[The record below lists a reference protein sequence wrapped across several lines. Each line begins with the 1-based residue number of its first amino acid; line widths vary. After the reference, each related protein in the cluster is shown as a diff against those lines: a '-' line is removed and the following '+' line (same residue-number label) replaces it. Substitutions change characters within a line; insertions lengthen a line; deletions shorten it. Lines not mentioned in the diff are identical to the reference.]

1 VNRLAAYVAEAFEA
15 IWRNRTP
22 SLLTLL
28 GMIIGTSSIIAVL
41 GISKAASGG
50 ISGTLDSFGDPGI
63 SISVDPDQN
72 DPQSAAIQ
80 FRDAR
85 IIGAALQGKLR
96 DIEPAYQRQFTLR
109 AGSRKYTT
117 FGVADGDYHPDSI
130 VLLAGRR
137 IDSADLASGA
147 RVCNL
152 TRALADRMFDGAA
165 AIGQVLRVGGSR
177 CTVVGVYAEIKGG
190 LFNSAGAND
199 FFTLPYTM
207 FHDIAPGPTDGLS
220 LYAARGVGVGEI
232 GDGVSAVLRRLH
244 GPGAKYVVQD
254 NTVTLQ
260 TFNTV
265 LGVIANALTAI
276 GGVALV
282 VAGIGIMNIML
293 VSVTE
298 RTREIGLRKSIGARN
313 ADIALQF
320 LLEAV
325 LLSLIGGGIGTAIG
339 FFGVAAAYGSIAAL
353 VGPAPIPYLLI
364 VSVAVGFSTLVGTV
378 FGTYPALRASRLDP
392 ISALRS

>member
-1 VNRLAAYVAEAFEA
+1 MSRLSAYVAEALEA
-15 IWRNRTP
+15 IWRNRTR

-28 GMIIGTSSIIAVL
+28 GMIIGTASIIAVL

-63 SISVDPDQN
+63 SVSADPDQN

-80 FRDAR
+80 YRDAR
-85 IIGAALQGKLR
+85 IIGEELQGKLK
-96 DIEPAYQRQFTLR
+96 DIEPNYQRQFTLR
-109 AGSRKYTT
+109 AGNRKYTT
-117 FGVADGDYHPDSI
+117 FGVSDGDYHPDSI

-137 IDSADLASGA
+137 INTADLTSGA

-152 TRALADRMFDGAA
+152 TRALAERMFDRPAL
-165 AIGQVLRVGGSR
+165 GQVLRVGGSS
-177 CTVVGVYAEIKGG
+177 CTVVGIWAEIKGG

-220 LYAARGVGVGEI
+220 LYAANGVSVAEI
-232 GDGVSAVLRRLH
+232 GDDVSALLRRLH

-254 NTVTLQ
+254 NTVNLQ

-325 LLSLIGGGIGTAIG
+325 LLSFIGGGIGTVLG
-339 FFGVAAAYGSIAAL
+339 FFGVVAAYGAIAAL

>member
-1 VNRLAAYVAEAFEA
+1 VNRLGAYVAEAFEA
-15 IWRNRTP
+15 IWRNRTR

-28 GMIIGTSSIIAVL
+28 GMIIGTASIIAVL

-50 ISGTLDSFGDPGI
+50 ITGTLDSFGDPGI

-72 DPQSAAIQ
+72 DPQAAAIQ
-80 FRDAR
+80 YRDAR
-85 IIGAALQGKLR
+85 IIAQTLAAKIK

-109 AGSRKYTT
+109 AGNRKYTT

-130 VLLAGRR
+130 ALAAGRR
-137 IDSADLASGA
+137 IGSADLETGA

-152 TRALADRMFDGAA
+152 TRALAARMFDGP
-165 AIGQVLRVGGSR
+165 AIGGVLRVGGSR
-177 CTVVGVYAEIKGG
+177 CRVVGVYAEIKGG
-190 LFNSAGAND
+190 LFASAGAND
-199 FFTLPYTM
+199 FFTLPYPM
-207 FHDIAPGPTDGLS
+207 FHDIVPGPTDGLS
-220 LYAARGVGVGEI
+220 LYAARGVGVPEI
-232 GDGVSAVLRRLH
+232 GADVSAVLRRLH
-244 GPGAKYVVQD
+244 GPNAKYVVQD
-254 NTVTLQ
+254 NTASLQ

-265 LGVIANALTAI
+265 LGLIANGLTAI

-325 LLSLIGGGIGTAIG
+325 LLSLIGGGIGTLIG
-339 FFGVAAAYGSIAAL
+339 FFGVVAAYGSIAAL

-392 ISALRS
+392 ISALRA

>member
-1 VNRLAAYVAEAFEA
+1 MSRLSAYVAEALEA
-15 IWRNRTP
+15 IWRNRTR

-28 GMIIGTSSIIAVL
+28 GMIIGTASIIAVL

-63 SISVDPDQN
+63 SVSADPDQN

-80 FRDAR
+80 YRDAR
-85 IIGAALQGKLR
+85 IIGEELQGKLK
-96 DIEPAYQRQFTLR
+96 DIEPNYQRQFTLR
-109 AGSRKYTT
+109 AGNRKYTT
-117 FGVADGDYHPDSI
+117 FGVSDGDYHPDSI
-130 VLLAGRR
+130 MLLAGRR
-137 IDSADLASGA
+137 INTADLMSGA

-152 TRALADRMFDGAA
+152 TRALAERMFDRPAL
-165 AIGQVLRVGGSR
+165 GQVLRVGGSS
-177 CTVVGVYAEIKGG
+177 CTVVGIWAEIKGG

-220 LYAARGVGVGEI
+220 LYAANGVSVAEI
-232 GDGVSAVLRRLH
+232 GDDVSALLRRLH

-254 NTVTLQ
+254 NTVNLQ

-325 LLSLIGGGIGTAIG
+325 LLSFIGGGIGTVLG
-339 FFGVAAAYGSIAAL
+339 FFGVVAAYGAIAAL

>member
-1 VNRLAAYVAEAFEA
+1 VNRLGAYVAEAFEA
-15 IWRNRTP
+15 IWRNRTR

-28 GMIIGTSSIIAVL
+28 GMIIGTASIIAVL

-50 ISGTLDSFGDPGI
+50 ITATLDSFGDPGI

-72 DPQSAAIQ
+72 DPQGAAIQ
-80 FRDAR
+80 YRDAR
-85 IIGAALQGKLR
+85 IIAQTLPDKIK

-109 AGSRKYTT
+109 AGNRKYTT

-130 VLLAGRR
+130 ALVAGRR
-137 IDSADLASGA
+137 IEGADLETGA

-152 TRALADRMFDGAA
+152 TRALAERMFDGPAL
-165 AIGQVLRVGGSR
+165 GQVLRVGGSR
-177 CTVVGVYAEIKGG
+177 CTVVGVYADIKGG
-190 LFNSAGAND
+190 LFSSAGAND
-199 FFTLPYTM
+199 FFTLPYPM
-207 FHDIAPGPTDGLS
+207 FHDIVPGPTDGLS
-220 LYAARGVGVGEI
+220 LYAAGGVSVAEI
-232 GDGVSAVLRRLH
+232 GDDVSAVLRRLH
-244 GPGAKYVVQD
+244 GPNAKYVVQD
-254 NTVTLQ
+254 NTASLQ

-265 LGVIANALTAI
+265 LGVIANGLTAI

-339 FFGVAAAYGSIAAL
+339 FFGVVAAHNSIAAL

>member
-1 VNRLAAYVAEAFEA
+1 VSRLGAYAVEAFDA
-15 IWRNRTP
+15 IWRNRTR
-22 SLLTLL
+22 SLLTML

-50 ISGTLDSFGDPGI
+50 ISATLDSFGDPGI
-63 SISVDPDQN
+63 SLSVDPDGD
-72 DPQSAAIQ
+72 DPAGAAIQ
-80 FRDAR
+80 YRDTR
-85 IIGAALQGKLR
+85 IVGAALR
-96 DIEPAYQRQFTLR
+96 DELKHIEPIYQRQFTLR
-109 AGSRKYTT
+109 AGNVTYTT
-117 FGVADGDYHPDSI
+117 FGVSDGDYHVDSI
-130 VLLAGRR
+130 KMLAGRR
-137 IDSADLASGA
+137 ISTNDLASGA

-152 TRALADRMFDGAA
+152 TRALAERLFGTTSAL
-165 AIGQVLRVGGSR
+165 GQTVRIGGSR
-177 CTVVGVYAEIKGG
+177 CRVIGIYAEIKGG
-190 LFNSAGAND
+190 IFNSAGAND
-199 FFTLPYTM
+199 FFSLPYPM
-207 FHDIAPGPTDGLS
+207 FRDLSPGPSDGLL
-220 LYAARGVGVGEI
+220 LYAAG
-232 GDGVSAVLRRLH
+232 GVSVNEISTDVIAVLRRLH
-244 GPGAKYVVQD
+244 GPGAAYLTQD
-254 NTVTLQ
+254 NAASLQ

-265 LGVIANALTAI
+265 LGVIANGLTAI

-325 LLSLIGGGIGTAIG
+325 LLSLIGGGIGTLLG
-339 FFGVAAAYGSIAAL
+339 FLGVVAAYSSVAAL

-364 VSVAVGFSTLVGTV
+364 ISVAVGFSTLVGTV

-392 ISALRS
+392 IAALRS